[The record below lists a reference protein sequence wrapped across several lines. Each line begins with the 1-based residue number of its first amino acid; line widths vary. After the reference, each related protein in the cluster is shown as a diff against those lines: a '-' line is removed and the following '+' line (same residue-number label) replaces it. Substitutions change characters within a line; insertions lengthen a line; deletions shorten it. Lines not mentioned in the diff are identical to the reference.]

1 MRRSHWLPEK
11 GWRHEG
17 PLLLWGEQDGRA
29 KPTVRAPRGG
39 PWGKERLVR
48 LRREKARGLDS
59 VMGVGESAWE
69 LH

>member
-1 MRRSHWLPEK
+1 MGGLSQWSEH
-11 GWRHEG
+11 H
-17 PLLLWGEQDGRA
+17 GEDC
-29 KPTVRAPRGG
+29 V
-39 PWGKERLVR
+39 GKERLVR